1 MNIEYTIKIHSYW
14 HCGSGLAAGANVDAL
29 VVKDKNGMPYIPGKT
44 IKGLIREAVENYL
57 MFTSADNEEAEE
69 VNNKMAEK
77 VKTAFGVPVSDDDE
91 HKYKTKGNAFFT
103 NAELESNLRSDII
116 RAGLQQYLFTN
127 ISSTAIDDK
136 GIAVDNSLRRIEVTV
151 PCELEGKI
159 IDLDDSLSDIVSK
172 SFGFIKRLGV
182 SRNRGLGRCTVSV
195 KRKEG
200 TK

>member
-57 MFTSADNEEAEE
+57 MFTSADIEEAEE

>member
-57 MFTSADNEEAEE
+57 MFTSADNE
-69 VNNKMAEK
+69 VTEK

-91 HKYKTKGNAFFT
+91 HKDKTKGNAFFT

-116 RAGLQQYLFTN
+116 KAGLQQYLFTN